1 MSVESKY
8 YAIVGYDLTGCETD
22 KFKDWKWTDEGEKY
36 TCNQVKDRIQ
46 IFYDPMSGMHLYLG
60 YILGCGDQYET
71 ETTKINLKDINDK
84 VDWCLT
90 NLLSFRTW
98 VLLRRIY
105 RRSVSSLCLKKVI
118 K

>member
-8 YAIVGYDLTGCETD
+8 YAIVGYDLTGYETD

-46 IFYDPMSGMHLYLG
+46 IFHDPMSGMHLYLG
-60 YILGCGDQYET
+60 YILGGGDQYET

-84 VDWCLT
+84 VGLVFDELVK
-90 NLLSFRTW
+90 LQDLG
-98 VLLRRIY
+98 
-105 RRSVSSLCLKKVI
+105 VI
-118 K
+118 KKNLQEKCQFIMFEESY